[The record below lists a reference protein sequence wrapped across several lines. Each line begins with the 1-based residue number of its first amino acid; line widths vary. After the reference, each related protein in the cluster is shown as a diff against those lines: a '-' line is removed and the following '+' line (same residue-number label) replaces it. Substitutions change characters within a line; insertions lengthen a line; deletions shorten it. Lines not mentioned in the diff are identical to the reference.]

1 MKKVKVGL
9 IGVGNVGLA
18 VLKLCQKN
26 KKIIE
31 QKSGCRIE
39 FKLAC
44 DKDKNKEDILPAG
57 IEFVTDYNEII
68 KDPEIDIV
76 VELIGGLHPAF
87 EIITESIKHG
97 KHVVTANKAV
107 LSEYW
112 DKIFSLANNYNKTVY
127 FEAAVAA
134 GIPVIQSLNEGLAG
148 NKILSITGILNGT
161 TNYILSLMTQ
171 NKYNFDTAVK
181 KIQHMGIAE
190 ADISYDISG
199 YDTACKLSILSS
211 LAFFSWVKLKDI
223 KIEGIENIEL
233 QDIYFAET
241 FGYKIKLLGH
251 SSVYKDKYYFEVRK
265 YLVPQDS
272 IFANINYEY
281 NGILIEGDACG
292 KITFVGKGAGGF
304 AAASAVVS
312 DIISIATDII
322 TAVGG
327 RKQYVEYTPNKL
339 RIISSDEVEGYFYL
353 RFTTVDRPGVLAK
366 ISNVLGNHNVSIAS
380 VYQKEPLVKFRKGVP
395 ILLLTH
401 KVKEKNLIAALN
413 KIKNLDVVL
422 KPPVYIKIYS
432 DNK

>member
-1 MKKVKVGL
+1 MKTVKVGL
-9 IGVGNVGLA
+9 IGLGNVGSA
-18 VLKLCQKN
+18 VLKLYRKN
-26 KKIIE
+26 RKIIE
-31 QKSGCRIE
+31 QKSGCKIE
-39 FKLAC
+39 FKVAC
-44 DKDKNKEDILPAG
+44 DKDKSKENLLPPN
-57 IEFVTDYNEII
+57 IKFVVDYNEVI
-68 KDPEIDIV
+68 KDPEIDII
-76 VELIGGLHPAF
+76 VELIGGLDPAYK
-87 EIITESIKHG
+87 IITESMRNG

-107 LSEYW
+107 LSERW
-112 DKIFSLANNYNKTVY
+112 DEIFSVANKYKKTLY

-161 TNYILSLMTQ
+161 TNYILSLMTY

-181 KIQHMGIAE
+181 KIRHMGITE

-211 LAFFSWVKLKDI
+211 LAFFSWVKLKDM

-241 FGYKIKLLGH
+241 FGYKVKLLGH

-265 YLVPQDS
+265 YLVPQDN

-281 NGILIEGDACG
+281 NGILLEGDACG

-304 AAASAVVS
+304 AAASAVMS
-312 DIISIATDII
+312 DIIYIARDITSSI
-322 TAVGG
+322 GG
-327 RKQYVEYTPNKL
+327 REQFVEYVPKKL
-339 RIISSDEVEGYFYL
+339 NIISSEEVDGFFYL
-353 RFTTVDRPGVLAK
+353 RFITVDRPGVLAK
-366 ISNVLGNHNVSIAS
+366 ISNVLGKHNVSIAS
-380 VYQKEPLVKFRKGVP
+380 VYQKEPLVKLRRGVP

-401 KVKEKNLIAALN
+401 KVKEKDLIAALN

-422 KPPVYIKIYS
+422 KPPVYIKIFS
-432 DNK
+432 G